1 MSWDGYTLLARTARL
16 IGPWIFVAVSR
27 TLAVGYF
34 LFSSRRRESVRLYA
48 RLFPSE
54 SMGWAW
60 WRTFLQYQQFTT
72 IHYDRFL
79 YNLGKQTRL
88 TSSGDELLEGRMPQ
102 TGAILLMSHLGNWEI
117 AARLLM
123 ENRRNL
129 QLLLYMGI
137 KEQEGVERTQKEEL
151 QQAGVKIIGVD
162 RKSNVPFSAVEGIQV
177 LRAGGLVSMAGDIV
191 WRQDQ
196 RCLTVRFLNQQA
208 VLPEA
213 PFVFALVS
221 GAPILAFFAFRVGK
235 NHYRITLSEPIFV
248 RADTK
253 EDRHKVLLG
262 AAQRYADLLE
272 EALRSHPSEWYHFD
286 RFFHDH

>member
-1 MSWDGYTLLARTARL
+1 MRWDGYTLLARTARL
-16 IGPWIFVAVSR
+16 IGPWIFVGVSR
-27 TLAVGYF
+27 TIAVGYF
-34 LFSSRRRESVRLYA
+34 LFSARVRESVRLYA
-48 RLFPSE
+48 CLFPNE
-54 SMGWAW
+54 SRWMAR

-79 YNLGKQTRL
+79 DNLGRRTRL
-88 TSSGDELLEGRMPQ
+88 SSSGDELLERRIAQ

-123 ENRRNL
+123 EKRRNL
-129 QLLLYMGI
+129 QLLLYMGV

-151 QQAGVKIIGVD
+151 QQSGVKIIGVD
-162 RKSNVPFSAVEGIQV
+162 RESNVPFSAVEGIQV
-177 LRAGGLVSMAGDIV
+177 LRDGGLVSMAGDIV

-208 VLPEA
+208 QLPEA

-221 GAPILAFFAFRVGK
+221 GAPILVFFAFRIGT
-235 NHYRITLSEPIFV
+235 NHYRVTLSEPIFV
-248 RADTK
+248 RAETK
-253 EDRHKVLLG
+253 ADRSEALLK

-272 EALRSHPSEWYHFD
+272 EALRSHPLEWYHFD
-286 RFFHDH
+286 RFVHDR

>member
-16 IGPWIFVAVSR
+16 IGPWIFVGVSR
-27 TLAVGYF
+27 TIAVGYF
-34 LFSSRRRESVRLYA
+34 LFSARVKESVRLYA
-48 RLFPSE
+48 CLFPSE
-54 SMGWAW
+54 NRWMSW

-79 YNLGKQTRL
+79 DNLGRRTRL
-88 TSSGDELLEGRMPQ
+88 SSSGDELLEGRITQ

-123 ENRRNL
+123 QKRRNL
-129 QLLLYMGI
+129 QLLLYMGV

-151 QQAGVKIIGVD
+151 QQSGVRIIGVD
-162 RKSNVPFSAVEGIQV
+162 RESNVPFSAVEGIQV

-208 VLPEA
+208 LLPEA

-221 GAPILAFFAFRVGK
+221 GAPILVFFAFRIGT
-235 NHYRITLSEPIFV
+235 NHYRVTLSEPIFV
-248 RADTK
+248 HAETRV
-253 EDRHKVLLG
+253 DRPQALLR

-272 EALRSHPSEWYHFD
+272 EALRSHPLEWYHFD
-286 RFFHDH
+286 RFIHDR